1 MCATFILTPN
11 SNLKN
16 KVDINDI
23 QKGSTQGIACAA
35 NVITESTITY
45 PVAFNTVPKV
55 VASFYSN
62 TQLVEYGKM
71 TLMVCNVTETS
82 FMVRIAN
89 ASDKKL
95 NPAVYWI
102 ARK

>member
-1 MCATFILTPN
+1 MGFIHIQN

-23 QKGSTQGIACAA
+23 QKGSTQAIACAA

-55 VASFYSN
+55 VASFYSD
-62 TQLVEYGKM
+62 TKMVEYGKM
-71 TLMVCNVTETS
+71 TLMVFNVTETS